1 LVQFGRSRAL
11 LGAAHTFNVVEGT
24 PGLCAGET
32 LWAHLEVGSTGRLDR
47 LHTLCSGDVVFP
59 VLFVARAWLPGDMAP
74 MHIVIRVLH
83 PWLVQA
89 DSNAFKIN
97 GQWVELNGRRL
108 TAGFVQYAEDWIQWQ
123 DTPSW

>member
-1 LVQFGRSRAL
+1 
-11 LGAAHTFNVVEGT
+11 
-24 PGLCAGET
+24 
-32 LWAHLEVGSTGRLDR
+32 
-47 LHTLCSGDVVFP
+47 
-59 VLFVARAWLPGDMAP
+59 